1 MGAKMLKFPIPERQE
16 INLGFKI
23 KVFVGSKIWY
33 FNKFYLF
40 LNFQKFGLLHVP
52 MPHMNPSSGAPPML
66 DEFKYSYWKSACV
79 LILGVFV
86 WGFGELSRMGSLPLM
101 RNT

>member
-16 INLGFKI
+16 INLEFKI

-40 LNFQKFGLLHVP
+40 SKFPKIWVVTLDDFGATWPGL
-52 MPHMNPSSGAPPML
+52 
-66 DEFKYSYWKSACV
+66 
-79 LILGVFV
+79 
-86 WGFGELSRMGSLPLM
+86 
-101 RNT
+101 